1 MKLLLSATAL
11 AAALSAST
19 AVQAGSAPR
28 YRIEYLPTLGGSS
41 SANSINNFGW
51 IAGRSALPAS
61 AEAPAR
67 RRAVLWRHG
76 QVRDLGTLGGPESA
90 VQWPSKNLRGMIT
103 GIAETGVIDIEN
115 EAWSCSAFLLG
126 DPDPDAPR
134 HQCLGFVWENGRM
147 RPLPTFGGTHGFATG
162 SNNLGQV
169 VGWAETTERDPEN
182 CVLPQKFRFLAALW
196 EPRHDRMRALPPL
209 RAKGDSVSAA
219 TAINDRGQ
227 AVGISGICDD
237 AVGKFSAIHAV
248 MWENGRVY
256 DLGNIGGDSWN
267 TPNAIN
273 LLGDVV
279 GFANQS
285 ENDDGALDWAPFLWT
300 RWSGMKKLP
309 VLAGHQNGEAK
320 SINLW
325 RQIVGRSCTD
335 ASMGACEAVLWRS
348 GQVHRLRDLI
358 AGFPADGPRLSIAT
372 DIDDFGRISGQALD
386 LQTGAGIAFVAVP
399 MH

>member
-1 MKLLLSATAL
+1 MRPV
-11 AAALSAST
+11 ST
-19 AVQAGSAPR
+19 ASLLAFALLASSVAQAGSPPR

-41 SANSINNFGW
+41 NAASINNLGW
-51 IAGRSALPAS
+51 VAGRSTLPAT
-61 AEAPAR
+61 ETEPAR
-67 RRAVLWRHG
+67 RRAVLWRHDRI
-76 QVRDLGTLGGPESA
+76 RDLGTLGGPESS
-90 VQWPSKNLRGMIT
+90 VLWPVKNLRGMVT
-103 GIAETGVIDIEN
+103 GIAETDVIDTEN

-126 DPDPDAPR
+126 SPDPDAPR

-147 RPLPTFGGTHGFATG
+147 EALPTFGGTHGFAAG

-169 VGWAETTERDPEN
+169 VGWAETTVRDPEN
-182 CVLPQKFRFLAALW
+182 CVLPQKFQFRAALW
-196 EPRHDRMRALPPL
+196 EPHRDRMRELPPL
-209 RAKGDSVSAA
+209 LDQGDSVSAA

-237 AVGKFSAIHAV
+237 AVGKFSAIHAAL
-248 MWENGRVY
+248 WENGRVH

-285 ENDDGALDWAPFLWT
+285 ENDDGAIDWAPFLWT
-300 RWSGMKKLP
+300 RHSGMEKLP
-309 VLAGHQNGEAK
+309 VLAGHLNGEAR

-325 RQIVGRSCTD
+325 RRIVGRSCTD
-335 ASMGACEAVLWRS
+335 ASMGDCEAVLWR
-348 GQVHRLRDLI
+348 GKQVYRLRDLI
-358 AGFPADGPRLSIAT
+358 PGFPADGPKLSIAT

-386 LQTGAGIAFVAVP
+386 PQTGAGIGFVATP
-399 MH
+399 MY